1 MAVTMKNIKLP
12 FLFFNKFIIL
22 LKNTFRFFS

>member
-12 FLFFNKFIIL
+12 FLFFNKFFIL
-22 LKNTFRFFS
+22 LKNTF